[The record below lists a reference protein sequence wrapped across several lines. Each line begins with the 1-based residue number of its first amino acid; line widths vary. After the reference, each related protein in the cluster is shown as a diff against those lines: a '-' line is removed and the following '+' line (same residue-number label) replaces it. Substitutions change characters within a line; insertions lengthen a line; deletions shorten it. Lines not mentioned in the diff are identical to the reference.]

1 MYNENGRKNLY
12 FNRFL
17 YFECYI
23 FFSEVKNFIKNIAN
37 IILEC

>member
-1 MYNENGRKNLY
+1 MEEKTNILIVFYILNV
-12 FNRFL
+12 
-17 YFECYI
+17 I

>member
-1 MYNENGRKNLY
+1 MKMEEKTYILIVFYILNV
-12 FNRFL
+12 
-17 YFECYI
+17 I